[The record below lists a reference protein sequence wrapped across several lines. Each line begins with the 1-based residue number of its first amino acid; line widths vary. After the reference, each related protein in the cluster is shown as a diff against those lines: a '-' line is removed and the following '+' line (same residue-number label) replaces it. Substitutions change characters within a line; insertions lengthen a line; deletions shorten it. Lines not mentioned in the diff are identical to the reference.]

1 MVMARLERIRVYPV
15 KALDGVDR
23 EQVTVLEGG
32 TLTGDREFAIYDA
45 DGEVVNG
52 KRTARVHDLETDVDL
67 EAGRRLTVETTAGE
81 GEAQVERRQFD
92 LADAAGR
99 ARAEDWVGDY
109 FDVDATIERDRS
121 LGFVDRREMGP
132 SVVSTATLEAIA
144 TWFDDLTVESVRRR
158 LRTNLEISG
167 VPAFWEDRFVGADAP
182 ALSIGDVTLEGVTP
196 CGRCVVP
203 ERDPET
209 GDHEP
214 NFRAR
219 FVERREA
226 TFPEWADPD
235 AFDHYYT
242 VTVITR
248 VREADRGATLR
259 VGDEVQAL
267 E

>member
-1 MVMARLERIRVYPV
+1 MARLERIRVYPV

-23 EQVTVLEGG
+23 EQAVILEGG
-32 TLTGDREFAIYDA
+32 TLAGDREFAIYDA

-67 EAGRRLTVETTAGE
+67 DAGRRLSIDAPESGE
-81 GEAQVERRQFD
+81 QERRQFD
-92 LADAAGR
+92 LADPTDR
-99 ARAEDWVGDY
+99 ERAEDWLGDV
-109 FDVDATIERDRS
+109 FAVEATLERDRS
-121 LGFVDRREMGP
+121 LGFVDRRDMGP
-132 SVVSTATLEAIA
+132 SVVSTATLESVAS
-144 TWFDDLTVESVRRR
+144 WFDELTVEGVRRR
-158 LRTNLEISG
+158 LRTNLEVSG

-203 ERDPET
+203 ERDPES
-209 GDHEP
+209 GEREP
-214 NFRAR
+214 DFRSR
-219 FVERREA
+219 FVERRETA
-226 TFPEWADPD
+226 FPEWADPD

-242 VTVITR
+242 VTIITR
-248 VREADRGATLR
+248 VHEADRGTTLR